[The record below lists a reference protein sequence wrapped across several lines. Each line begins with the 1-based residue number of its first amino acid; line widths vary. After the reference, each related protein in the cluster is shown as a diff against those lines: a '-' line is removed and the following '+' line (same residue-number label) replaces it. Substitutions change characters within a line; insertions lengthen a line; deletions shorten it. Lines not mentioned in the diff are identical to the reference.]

1 MNHNLPKTKSMYAYQ
16 AIKEAILLGEYK
28 PDDRLVLKDLCDS
41 LSLSVIPVR
50 ESLNNLEKDGL
61 VIQVPHLGFRV
72 APLSVNEFE
81 ELLAIRLSLEITALP
96 HSIKNITQN
105 QILHLASL
113 TEEMFSYWEK
123 NRDSPA
129 TLKTRKAF
137 MTMNKELHVGIASAS
152 QLIHLPGMLTRVFDL
167 SHRYMNIMEH
177 IVGIREI
184 DVREHVEMV
193 RLISERDEE
202 KLKTLLETHYKRV
215 ISEFKKT
222 STHYIKKE
230 LAKH

>member
-1 MNHNLPKTKSMYAYQ
+1 MNPNMPKTKSMYAYD
-16 AIKEAILLGEYK
+16 AIKDAILLGEYQ
-28 PDDRLVLKDLCDS
+28 PDERLVLKDLSKS
-41 LSLSVIPVR
+41 LSLSAIPLR

-61 VIQVPHLGFRV
+61 VIQTPHQGFRV

-96 HSIKNITQN
+96 HIIKKITDK
-105 QILHLASL
+105 QILHLTSL

-123 NRDSPA
+123 YKDSPA
-129 TLKTRKAF
+129 TLIIRKEF
-137 MTMNKELHVGIASAS
+137 MTMNKELHIGMASAS

-177 IVGIREI
+177 IVGIGEV

-193 RLISERDEE
+193 SLIKDKDEE
-202 KLKTLLETHYKRV
+202 RLKKLLESHYERV
-215 ISEFKKT
+215 ITEFKIT
-222 STHYIKKE
+222 S
-230 LAKH
+230 AKFFGKDIATN

>member
-1 MNHNLPKTKSMYAYQ
+1 MTHNLPITKSMYAYR

-61 VIQVPHLGFRV
+61 VTQVPHQGFRV

-81 ELLAIRLSLEITALP
+81 ELLAIRFSLEITALP
-96 HSIKNITQN
+96 HSIKNITEN

-129 TLKTRKAF
+129 TSKTRKAF
-137 MTMNKELHVGIASAS
+137 MTMNKELHVGIATAS
-152 QLIHLPGMLTRVFDL
+152 QLIHLPGMLIRVFDL
-167 SHRYMNIMEH
+167 SHRYMNIMEN

-193 RLISERDEE
+193 RLIRERDEE
-202 KLKTLLETHYKRV
+202 KLKKILETHYKRV

-222 STHYIKKE
+222 STHHIRKE
-230 LAKH
+230 LTTH